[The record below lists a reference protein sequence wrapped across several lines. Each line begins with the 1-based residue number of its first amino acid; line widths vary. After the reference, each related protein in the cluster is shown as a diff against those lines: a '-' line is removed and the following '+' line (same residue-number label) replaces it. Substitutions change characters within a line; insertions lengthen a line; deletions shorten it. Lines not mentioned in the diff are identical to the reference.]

1 MRFSFALMGVELF
14 CFEMEIPSRGIYRV
28 PDEIPSEW
36 ELFNSEYIV
45 DMRDELE
52 EEDESNED
60 QS

>member
-36 ELFNSEYIV
+36 ELFSSGDY
-45 DMRDELE
+45 DLELE
-52 EEDESNED
+52 EEDETNED
-60 QS
+60 

>member
-36 ELFNSEYIV
+36 ELFSSGDYDEEN
-45 DMRDELE
+45 ELE
-52 EEDESNED
+52 EEDETNED
-60 QS
+60 